1 MEAYENLSLD
11 YFYLGLIDKATFYNN
26 KFKYGDFEGDDSIVR
41 RAAVECTGYMPA
53 RSACKLWVSR
63 LLNDFAN
70 GFPQVEPGRM
80 HSAPESITH
89 ALRESCMGDGLC
101 PIAHA

>member
-1 MEAYENLSLD
+1 VGIGDQDLVEDELEVVLD
-11 YFYLGLIDKATFYNN
+11 EFHELKVAEIGAV
-26 KFKYGDFEGDDSIVR
+26 DDV
-41 RAAVECTGYMPA
+41 CPGYMPA
-53 RSACKLWVSR
+53 KSACKLWVSR